1 MDHQSTMEKMPVSMP
16 KKRNA
21 ADIESTTHSTTTVT
35 GRPKR
40 GKYTSVA
47 CDGCKKK
54 KIKCIPSEDNSCE
67 RCITGGLMCSV
78 ATNTGQ
84 VAKEEPD
91 RSQYV

>member
-1 MDHQSTMEKMPVSMP
+1 MEKMPVSMP

-47 CDGCKKK
+47 C
-54 KIKCIPSEDNSCE
+54 CE

-91 RSQYV
+91 SHWNYPGGTQQD